1 MILHCDK
8 IPASK
13 LDDSSDNGIDSS
25 VAGARGDKLGRTDL
39 SMAETSTAQQML
51 DQEMIARIGRRDQ
64 AAFSALYD
72 RLSGPLYSLAM
83 KMLGDPAEAQDAL
96 QEVFLQIWSRAGTY
110 DPEQSSVFSWT
121 VLLTRSRVIDRL
133 RARGRRSRVVVTST
147 EDAPIAADAST
158 VESAAD
164 TAEKNDEAAR
174 VRYVLNNLPS
184 EQREAIEM
192 AFFEHLSHHEIA
204 ARLGQPLGTVKAR
217 IRRGLLKLRQR
228 LNTL

>member
-1 MILHCDK
+1 
-8 IPASK
+8 
-13 LDDSSDNGIDSS
+13 
-25 VAGARGDKLGRTDL
+25 
-39 SMAETSTAQQML
+39 MAETSSAQQML

-64 AAFSALYD
+64 SAFSALYD

-83 KMLGDPAEAQDAL
+83 KMLGDPAEAQEAL
-96 QEVFLQIWSRAGTY
+96 QDVFLQIWSRAGTY
-110 DPEQSSVFSWT
+110 NPEQSSVFSWT

-133 RARGRRSRVVVTST
+133 RARGRRSRVVVSPEETL
-147 EDAPIAADAST
+147 DAAADAST

-164 TAEKNDEAAR
+164 TVEKNDEAAR
-174 VRYVLNNLPS
+174 VRSVLNNLPS
-184 EQREAIEM
+184 EQREAIEL

-228 LNTL
+228 LSTL